1 MLEGIRVKHRT
12 AYDKMC
18 PAGHI
23 AGVATY
29 VIVVDCNRHRNTQL
43 SQSSLGIP
51 LLIQISAIFAIPS
64 PENVYG
70 VSKRPGRSGPGHVL
84 ALGRKHRLQSHI
96 LEVS

>member
-1 MLEGIRVKHRT
+1 MLEGIRVRHRT

-23 AGVATY
+23 AGIATY

-51 LLIQISAIFAIPS
+51 LLIQISAFLL
-64 PENVYG
+64 Y
-70 VSKRPGRSGPGHVL
+70 
-84 ALGRKHRLQSHI
+84 HRLKMSMASLKGLVDLDQGMFWLSAASI
-96 LEVS
+96 VFNPTYWK